1 MKKNNLTEEL
11 NRIKNLMVYNNGD
24 YRNPIYEF
32 EILNEAPTDE
42 VKEVS
47 LQANFKSGR
56 WKDTSLPKAEILTE
70 LKEAIDWLKQKSKEI
85 KDSGGIIGGQAKIL
99 TVQIEAGESQ
109 VTNYDAEVD
118 PKVKLE
124 EKVLSERRAKTIQ
137 TFLTNYFKK
146 LQKDKTIETIP
157 VFEAPV
163 VKIGPTPWNPDGG
176 DKSTDEKF
184 TKEQYIKV
192 NFKLTPPSACLEG
205 LVIEV
210 MYVKEPNPSF
220 PCRGGHQCDDAQFDV
235 YLNETKLDGIA
246 NLNNA
251 EDGGSRSSKFV
262 VSPQQAL
269 SIMGNKPGN
278 IMISFVCKNKDK
290 RCHSS
295 TPEIRLSK
303 GGAEIYH
310 ECTPSISETNDYSRI
325 DVMKLDACGN
335 IIEKGQEKKAAQKDE
350 SLMKPPAG
358 IKKGW
363 LVYDITSKL
372 TVFKDASASTD
383 LKENIYKKY
392 LPLYG
397 YRFES
402 GQELEIYKGNC
413 NESKIYGGWCL
424 WSGIKIN
431 YVNDQFCGGSESGS
445 SYKLGSE
452 SMVNTNLG
460 KTITNSM
467 RNYMLDNCDSST
479 MGVESGDV
487 IIVKKDSIPKQF
499 NFKRLYSPV
508 GVYSLP
514 NIIGDNSSTPFK
526 LVPDEKPN
534 GINLTPKLFTDLV
547 NNLYGTEQ
555 TTIKIQNLVNLITT
569 TTVSNLSDSTNM
581 ITFDINTTDETFG
594 STTFPN
600 SIKIDSYI
608 SKYNTFKDEKLTGNV
623 VVGGFKE
630 ITNTFWKI
638 SVARKYEKGI
648 FKNNKL
654 HVKIYGNNPN
664 TLIAE
669 KLISLKLIKEK
680 SGKLVLSK

>member
-1 MKKNNLTEEL
+1 
-11 NRIKNLMVYNNGD
+11 MVYNNGD

-32 EILNEAPTDE
+32 EVLNEAPTDE

-56 WKDTSLPKAEILTE
+56 WKDTSLPKTEILAE

-137 TFLTNYFKK
+137 TFLTNYFTK

-163 VKIGPTPWNPDGG
+163 VKIGPTPWNPTSG
-176 DKSTDEKF
+176 DTSTDEKF

-235 YLNETKLDGIA
+235 YLNTTKLDGVA
-246 NLNNA
+246 DLNNA
-251 EDGGSRSSKFV
+251 KDGGSRSSKFV
-262 VSPQQAL
+262 VTPQQAL
-269 SIMGNKPGN
+269 SILGNKPGN
-278 IMISFVCKNKDK
+278 IMISFICKYQDK

-303 GGAEIYH
+303 GGTVIYH
-310 ECTPSISETNDYSRI
+310 KCTPSISETNDYKKI
-325 DVMKLDACGN
+325 NVMKLDACGN
-335 IIEKGQEKKAAQKDE
+335 IIEMGEEKKAAQKDE

-397 YRFES
+397 YMFES

-424 WSGIKIN
+424 WSGIKID
-431 YVNDQFCGGSESGS
+431 YVNDQFCGGSESGTA
-445 SYKLGSE
+445 YLLGSK
-452 SMVNTNLG
+452 STVNSNLG

-479 MGVESGDV
+479 MGVELGD
-487 IIVKKDSIPKQF
+487 IIMVKKDNIPKQF
-499 NFKRLYSPV
+499 NFKRLYSPYGVHSNPKIV
-508 GVYSLP
+508 G
-514 NIIGDNSSTPFK
+514 NASTPFK

-534 GINLTPKLFTDLV
+534 GINFTPKLFTDFV
-547 NNLYGTEQ
+547 NNIYGTEQ
-555 TTIKIQNLVNLITT
+555 TTIKTQNLINLITT
-569 TTVSNLSDSTNM
+569 ANVSNLDNNGSNGIS
-581 ITFDINTTDETFG
+581 FDINTTDETFG

-600 SIKIDSYI
+600 STKIDSYV
-608 SKYNTFKDEKLTGNV
+608 SKYNTFKNEKLTGSV

-630 ITNTFWKI
+630 IQNTFL
-638 SVARKYEKGI
+638 SLNVSRKYENGV

-654 HVKIYGNNPN
+654 RVILYANQPYSSV
-664 TLIAE
+664 AQ
-669 KLISLKLIKEK
+669 KLIKLGLIKEK
-680 SGKLVLSK
+680 SDKLVLI

>member
-1 MKKNNLTEEL
+1 MSKTNLTEEL
-11 NRIKNLMVYNNGD
+11 RRMKNLMVYNNGQ
-24 YRNPIYEF
+24 YNNPLYEF

-42 VKEVS
+42 IKEVS
-47 LQANFKSGR
+47 LISNFKSGR
-56 WKDTSLPKAEILTE
+56 WKDTSLPKTEILAE

-109 VTNYDAEVD
+109 VTNYDTEVD

-157 VFEAPV
+157 VFETPV

-176 DKSTDEKF
+176 DKSTDDKF

-210 MYVKEPNPSF
+210 MYVKEENPSF

-235 YLNETKLDGIA
+235 YLNQTKLDGIA
-246 NLNNA
+246 NLNNSK
-251 EDGGSRSSKFV
+251 DGGSRSSKFV

-269 SIMGNKPGN
+269 SILGNKPGN
-278 IMISFVCKNKDK
+278 IMISFVCKYTDK

-303 GGAEIYH
+303 GGTVVYH
-310 ECTPSISETNDYSRI
+310 ECTPSISETNDYSKI
-325 DVMKLDACGN
+325 DVMELDACGN
-335 IIEKGQEKKAAQKDE
+335 LIKKGQEKKTAQKDE
-350 SLMKPPAG
+350 SLMKPPAD

-397 YRFES
+397 YSFES
-402 GQELEIYKGNC
+402 GQEREIYKGNC
-413 NESKIYGGWCL
+413 NEGKIYGGWCL

-431 YVNDQFCGGSESGS
+431 YVNDQFCGGAESGS

-460 KTITNSM
+460 KTITSSM
-467 RNYMLDNCDSST
+467 RNYLLDNCDSST
-479 MGVESGDV
+479 MEMESGDV
-487 IIVKKDSIPKQF
+487 IRVKKDDIPKQF
-499 NFKRLYSPV
+499 NFKRLYSTY
-508 GVYSLP
+508 GVQSNPKIL
-514 NIIGDNSSTPFK
+514 GDTTFTPFK
-526 LVPDEKPN
+526 LVPNEKPN
-534 GINLTPKLFTDLV
+534 GINFTPKLFTDFV
-547 NNLYGTEQ
+547 NNIYGTEQ
-555 TTIKIQNLVNLITT
+555 TTIKIQNLLNLMTT
-569 TTVSNLSDSTNM
+569 TTVSDLSDSSGS
-581 ITFDINTTDETFG
+581 ITFFINTTDETFG

-600 SIKIDSYI
+600 STKIDSYI
-608 SKYNTFKDEKLTGNV
+608 SKYNTFKNEKLTGNV
-623 VVGGFKE
+623 VVGNFKE
-630 ITNTFWKI
+630 ITNAFLRL
-638 SVARKYEKGI
+638 SVSRKYEKGI
-648 FKNNKL
+648 FKSNRL
-654 HVKIYGNNPN
+654 YIIIYGNQPN
-664 TLIAE
+664 TQIAQ
-669 KLISLKLIKEK
+669 KLISLGLIKEK
-680 SGKLVLSK
+680 NGKLVLSK

>member
-32 EILNEAPTDE
+32 ELLNEAPTDE

-56 WKDTSLPKAEILTE
+56 WKDTSLPKTEILAE

-146 LQKDKTIETIP
+146 LQKDKTIDAIP

-163 VKIGPTPWNPDGG
+163 VKIGPTPWNPKGG
-176 DKSTDEKF
+176 DEATDKKF

-220 PCRGGHQCDDAQFDV
+220 PCRGGHQCDDALFDV
-235 YLNETKLDGIA
+235 YLNETKLDGVA

-269 SIMGNKPGN
+269 SILGNKPGN

-303 GGAEIYH
+303 GGTVVYH
-310 ECTPSISETNDYSRI
+310 ECTPSISETNDYSKI
-325 DVMKLDACGN
+325 DVMELDACGN
-335 IIEKGQEKKAAQKDE
+335 LIKKGQEKKTAQKDE

-363 LVYDITSKL
+363 VVYDIATKL
-372 TVFKDASASTD
+372 PVFKDTSASTD
-383 LKENIYKKY
+383 LQENIYKKY

-397 YRFES
+397 YNFGGYEP
-402 GQELEIYKGNC
+402 EIYKGNC
-413 NESKIYGGWCL
+413 NEAKIYGGWCL

-431 YVNDQFCGGSESGS
+431 YVNDQFCGGAESGS

-452 SMVNTNLG
+452 STVNTNLG
-460 KTITNSM
+460 KSITNSM

-479 MGVESGDV
+479 MGVELGD
-487 IIVKKDSIPKQF
+487 IITVKKDDIPKQF
-499 NFKRLYSPV
+499 NFKRLYSPL
-508 GVYSLP
+508 GVYSNP
-514 NIIGDNSSTPFK
+514 KIVGNASTPFK
-526 LVPDEKPN
+526 LVPNEKPN
-534 GINLTPKLFTDLV
+534 GINFTPKLFTDFV
-547 NNLYGTEQ
+547 NNIYGTEQ
-555 TTIKIQNLVNLITT
+555 TTIKTQNLINLITT
-569 TTVSNLSDSTNM
+569 TTVSDLSDSTNAISFF
-581 ITFDINTTDETFG
+581 ITTTDETFG

-600 SIKIDSYI
+600 STKIDSYV
-608 SKYNTFKDEKLTGNV
+608 SKYNTFKNEKLTGSV

-630 ITNTFWKI
+630 IQNTFLSL
-638 SVARKYEKGI
+638 SVIRKYEKGI
-648 FKNNKL
+648 FKNNTL
-654 HVKIYGNNPN
+654 RVMLYGNQPYSSV
-664 TLIAE
+664 AQ
-669 KLISLKLIKEK
+669 KLISLGLIKEK